1 MFVPQANKAFR
12 KNRNKS
18 ELCIHVISDLI
29 NICFEI
35 SHNVSNA

>member
-1 MFVPQANKAFR
+1 MFVPPANKAFR
-12 KNRNKS
+12 KNRDKS